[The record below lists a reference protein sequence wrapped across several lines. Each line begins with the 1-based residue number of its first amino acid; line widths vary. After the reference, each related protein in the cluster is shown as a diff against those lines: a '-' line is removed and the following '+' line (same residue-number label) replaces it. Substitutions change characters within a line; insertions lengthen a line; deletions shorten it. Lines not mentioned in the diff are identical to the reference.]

1 MTSNRDLANVT
12 VLGFDLG
19 HGETALTYIEGC
31 QDKKRAICTAFSDIS
46 AIGYLPNGEPILGK
60 DVVLNDFADQK
71 ISLDIGFKSKPGIYR
86 DRDLKISDFAKAV
99 YQKAQYKAPQLKKNT
114 EEIETFIGCPT
125 GWVER
130 NENKVLEAYK
140 ELFIKA
146 GIPNPK
152 VLRESDA
159 AIAYYFDQVQ
169 SEDYKNQQSFF
180 INKDEEIT
188 LGELKHPVIVLD
200 FGSST
205 LDVTIAKIFGN
216 PIAFGIPLGASLI
229 DKAILEWNLSHSLD
243 SNYPFHKRIN
253 KDDIDHLKSLILE
266 NNTLSA
272 KAELY
277 CRHTKEEYFNH
288 QDTYPSI
295 SHSLAKREVID
306 EYDLPI
312 CLFGDMMNE
321 ILNTSLKQLIP
332 NFFNTNKDP
341 EIDELAGYS
350 WLGRCEQLLKYDLDN
365 RLLENGLRR
374 EEIGVVVLT
383 GGASRMQPVRDLV
396 KKCFT
401 ESKTLSF
408 RFDTNP
414 ELCISRGLSCYGR
427 IDVQTRHFEQEIDA
441 FCEDQL
447 WEILAKHYASTK
459 LVEIIGDEIAN
470 LTRSNLKCWRDK
482 TIHADRIAYWIKKE
496 LRDWSQS
503 DKLKN
508 QIEKEL
514 ERLEKE
520 ISKEVNKSLKPICEK
535 YGLSNIDLLPST
547 FLRDDVCKTMQ
558 DFAEEYNLDSE
569 DIKNESFSLV
579 ATMQELAKAIV
590 EGIHEA
596 WKDDEFKNLGNGW
609 GWWRNL
615 NFSEDDARPMINQLR
630 ESGEEIVASYLGDED
645 FVKIPIYATY
655 CSLQTAL
662 RQKIKQAKYL
672 IYSF

>member
-1 MTSNRDLANVT
+1 MTSNCDLANVT

-31 QDKKRAICTAFSDIS
+31 QDKKRDIFTAFCEIS
-46 AIGYLPNGEPILGK
+46 AIGYLPDGEPICGE
-60 DVVLNDFADQK
+60 DVFLNDLASNGDSF
-71 ISLDIGFKSKPGIYR
+71 DIGFKSKPGTYD
-86 DRDLKISDFAKAV
+86 DRDMKISDFAKAV
-99 YQKAQYKAPQLKKNT
+99 YQKVQYKAPQLKKNK

-125 GWVER
+125 GWLDCH
-130 NENKVLEAYK
+130 ENKVLEDYK
-140 ELFIKA
+140 KLFIKA

-152 VLRESDA
+152 ILAESNA
-159 AIAYYFDQVQ
+159 AIAYYFDQIQ
-169 SEDYKNQQSFF
+169 SQENQNKQTSL
-180 INKDEEIT
+180 NKDEKIT
-188 LGELKHPVIVLD
+188 LGEFKHPIIVLD

-205 LDVTIAKIFGN
+205 LDITIAKILGN
-216 PIAFGIPLGASLI
+216 TIALGIPLGASLI
-229 DKAILEWNLSHSLD
+229 DKAILEWDLNHCLDPDYPRPKKMDEDDINELKSHLSQSHS
-243 SNYPFHKRIN
+243 SY
-253 KDDIDHLKSLILE
+253 
-266 NNTLSA
+266 A
-272 KAELY
+272 KAEFW
-277 CRHTKEEYFNH
+277 CRKHKESYFNH
-288 QDTYPSI
+288 QDSYLSI
-295 SHSLAKREVID
+295 SHSLTKREVID
-306 EYDLPI
+306 GYELPI
-312 CLFGDMMNE
+312 CIFGNMMTE
-321 ILNTSLKQLIP
+321 ILNTPLEQLIP
-332 NFFNTNKDP
+332 NFFKNNKDI

-374 EEIGVVVLT
+374 EDIGVVVLT

-630 ESGEEIVASYLGDED
+630 ESGEEIVGSYLGDED

-655 CSLQTAL
+655 YSLQTVL